1 MFVLQIAAG
10 VVPAFFDLAIFLSS
24 ADEMLV
30 LDL

>member
-10 VVPAFFDLAIFLSS
+10 VVPAFFDVAIFLSS

-30 LDL
+30 